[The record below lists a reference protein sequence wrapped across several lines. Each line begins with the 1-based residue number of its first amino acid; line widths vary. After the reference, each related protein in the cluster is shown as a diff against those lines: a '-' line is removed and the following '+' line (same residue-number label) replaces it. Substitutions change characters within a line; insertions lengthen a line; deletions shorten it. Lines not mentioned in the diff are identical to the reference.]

1 MPTKKAITTRRA
13 QRPTTPRAVKKTSP
27 SKPRRTSSGDTAISS
42 AAVEKATGKG
52 WADWFE
58 ILDRAGA
65 AKLTHREIAETLA
78 AKPGVSAWWAQMI
91 TVQFERERGL
101 RDVHQTARG
110 FVASASRVVNV
121 PLARLY
127 ESWSTP
133 RARAVWLG
141 KTSLTIRRATTD
153 KSIRITWPEGQ
164 DVEVMFYAKSPAK
177 SQVTVQHNKLT
188 SAADVKKMKSFWAD
202 KLDALR
208 DQLEA

>member
-1 MPTKKAITTRRA
+1 MPTKKTTTTRRA
-13 QRPTTPRAVKKTSP
+13 QRPATPRAAKKTSP
-27 SKPRRTSSGDTAISS
+27 SKPRRTSRGDTAISS
-42 AAVEKATGKG
+42 AAVEKATGKD
-52 WADWFE
+52 WADWFA

-65 AKLTHREIAETLA
+65 AKLTHREIAEILA
-78 AKPGVSAWWAQMI
+78 TMPGVSGWWAQMI
-91 TVQFERERGL
+91 TVQFERARGL
-101 RDVHQTARG
+101 RAVHQTARG

-121 PLARLY
+121 PIARLY
-127 ESWSTP
+127 ESWSAP

-141 KTSLTIRRATTD
+141 TASLTIRRATAN

-164 DVEVMFYAKSPAK
+164 DVEVMFYAKSPVK

-188 SAADVKKMKSFWAD
+188 SAADVKKMKSFWAA

>member
-1 MPTKKAITTRRA
+1 MPKKKKAAARRSTRSEAPRIA
-13 QRPTTPRAVKKTSP
+13 KKKAPT
-27 SKPRRTSSGDTAISS
+27 KPRRSSSGDTAISS
-42 AAVEKATGKG
+42 VAVEKATGKN
-52 WADWFE
+52 WADWFA

-65 AKLTHREIAETLA
+65 AKLTHREIAAMLA
-78 AKPGVSAWWAQMI
+78 KHPGVSAWWAQMI

-101 RDVHQTARG
+101 RAVHQTARG

-133 RARAVWLG
+133 PARAVWLG
-141 KTSLTIRRATTD
+141 KTSLTIRRATTN

-164 DVEVMFYAKSPAK
+164 DVEVMFYEKSPEK
-177 SQVTVQHNKLT
+177 SQVTVQHNKLA
-188 SAADVKKMKSFWAD
+188 SAADVKGMKSFWAE
-202 KLDALR
+202 KLDRLR